1 MIKALE
7 IKTLIAFNLVFLNN
21 AILSCF
27 FFFFFLIIDLYFL
40 ISVVVAQIFNPTAEL
55 VVVPTGMPANAA
67 NEEIETKPE
76 TAEIKISSVQHN
88 LKTCKS
94 FRTSYYEFIMFCFF

>member
-1 MIKALE
+1 M
-7 IKTLIAFNLVFLNN
+7 
-21 AILSCF
+21 
-27 FFFFFLIIDLYFL
+27 
-40 ISVVVAQIFNPTAEL
+40 
-55 VVVPTGMPANAA
+55 VVPTGMPANAA